1 MTVTYQKQEGKFQKV
16 VDIWDEFIDHLDS
29 IYFPGAAETLSKE
42 QIAFEYENYKENYA

>member
-1 MTVTYQKQEGKFQKV
+1 MTVTYQKQEGKFKKV

-42 QIAFEYENYKENYA
+42 QIAFEYANFKENYA